1 MPAKPPQ
8 PAPPLGV
15 PVLGALSSPPPDDML
30 DEIYMSPCAGLF
42 LRGILMQERLLVVV
56 LLWLSERRSTID
68 GIGSALWLFLQRQ

>member
-15 PVLGALSSPPPDDML
+15 PVLGALSSPPPDDMV

-42 LRGILMQERLLVVV
+42 LRGILSKNAY
-56 LLWLSERRSTID
+56 WLSCCCDRID
-68 GIGSALWLFLQRQ
+68 GVVGTAEKVG